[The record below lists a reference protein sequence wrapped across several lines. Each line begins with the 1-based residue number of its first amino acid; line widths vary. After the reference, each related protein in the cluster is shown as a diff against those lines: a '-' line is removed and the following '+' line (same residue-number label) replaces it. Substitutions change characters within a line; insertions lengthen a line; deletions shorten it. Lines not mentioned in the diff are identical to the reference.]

1 MTSKMQILKRIG
13 GREWKNEEKGMHR
26 VYFSNLI
33 EWYGGLEGIGE
44 FQAREMCRILKRTKV
59 WYDVKTGKITYT
71 DTCRESNDSMMV
83 GQMFETI
90 KRNIIARYKLEKE
103 QSENQVQSTE

>member
-1 MTSKMQILKRIG
+1 MTSKMQILKKIG
-13 GREWKNEEKGMHR
+13 GREWKNEEKGIHR
-26 VYFSNLI
+26 VYFGNLI

-71 DTCRESNDSMMV
+71 DSCRESEDSMMV
-83 GQMFETI
+83 GKMFEVI
-90 KRNIIARYKLEKE
+90 KKNIIARYKQEK
-103 QSENQVQSTE
+103 QLSENQVQPPE